1 MENILVQYHY
11 NNPSL
16 FFHSHPNTSNDYSTF
31 FPSLDSP
38 LNAVSISLKTG
49 ILLRSIRTFELNKFD
64 GLHWGFIFSY
74 TAPWGFPGG
83 SVVKNLPANAGDM
96 VQSLGQE
103 NLLEE
108 EMATIPVFFL
118 ENPTDR
124 GAWWATVRGVTK
136 SWTRLSTHHHTVP
149 YSIGSGI
156 PAGVGETGEE
166 LYLLG
171 ELWRLLVWFPL

>member
-1 MENILVQYHY
+1 M
-11 NNPSL
+11 
-16 FFHSHPNTSNDYSTF
+16 
-31 FPSLDSP
+31 
-38 LNAVSISLKTG
+38 
-49 ILLRSIRTFELNKFD
+49 
-64 GLHWGFIFSY
+64 
-74 TAPWGFPGG
+74 
-83 SVVKNLPANAGDM
+83 VKNLPANAGDM